1 MSKSRLAPVNQ
12 KAKSITKLELQAAL
26 IASRLKVKIVNELKI
41 PVRETFMWTDSKVV
55 LHCLNDED
63 RNFRAY
69 VAHRVNEILE
79 KTNKTEW
86 YYVST
91 KSNVADSTTRYQD
104 LRQLSSN
111 SVWFQGPKFL
121 LQGNLFSPKDLNTFS
136 VNTINIAK
144 TKVQNFTINWEY
156 YLDCLDC

>member
-12 KAKSITKLELQAAL
+12 KAKSIPKLELQAAL

-55 LHCLNDED
+55 LHYLNNED
-63 RNFRAY
+63 RNFEACL
-69 VAHRVNEILE
+69 AHRVNEILE
-79 KTNKTEW
+79 STNKTEW

-91 KSNVADSTTRYQD
+91 ESNVADSTTRYQD
-104 LRQLSSN
+104 FRQLSSN
-111 SVWFQGPKFL
+111 SVWFQGPKFI
-121 LQGNLFSPKDLNTFS
+121 LQENFFSPKDLNTFS

-144 TKVQNFTINWEY
+144 TKVQNFKIN
-156 YLDCLDC
+156 